1 MTRQG
6 QAVAVEL
13 WKPKNRFFGSTPMQ
27 LPTTQQWK
35 IQVGEMLFQASQ
47 SFALLLHD
55 GLPRNT

>member
-55 GLPRNT
+55 G